1 MLGSVFALTTL
12 ALSASATIN
21 FNCQTAAGTVGSG
34 SVVQLTP
41 CSDRTTALMPCDAN
55 TCGPNSDGQVA
66 LVKITDQNRSL
77 AGWTITVQPG
87 DIITLTSS
95 TGQLLQPDT
104 VDAMTMV
111 NGMQATV
118 RNACVKPAGLISDA
132 VTWTWERRIPETAC
146 RVLLRSRALNTKLG
160 VAGDS
165 GPRTGFNQWKP
176 VVYFPSPDGTPSLTT
191 ETWEVTL
198 LNAGSSYG
206 TGSMPLPAG
215 GMANMQ
221 QGPFGQ
227 ANPMP
232 STVGYDTGAGSGQVA
247 GQMMPQGNAVAAG
260 PPVNPGQAPSP
271 QGQDDDDDDGVM
283 LVL

>member
-1 MLGSVFALTTL
+1 MLSSVFALTTL

-34 SVVQLTP
+34 AVIQLTP
-41 CSDRTTALMPCDAN
+41 CSDRTTALMPCDII
-55 TCGPNSDGQVA
+55 TCGANSDGQVA

-77 AGWTITVQPG
+77 AGWTIGVQPG
-87 DIITLTSS
+87 DVITLTSS

-104 VDAMTMV
+104 MDTMTTV

-118 RNACVKPAGLISDA
+118 RNACVKPSGLISDA
-132 VTWTWERRIPETAC
+132 VTWNWERRIPETAC

-176 VVYFPSPDGTPSLTT
+176 VVYFPSPDGTPSLIT
-191 ETWEVTL
+191 ETWEVTVL
-198 LNAGSSYG
+198 KTGDGYD
-206 TGSMPLPAG
+206 TGSMPTSLPAG
-215 GMANMQ
+215 GFANMQ
-221 QGPFGQ
+221 QAPFGQ
-227 ANPMP
+227 ANPLP
-232 STVGYDTGAGSGQVA
+232 NTAGYDTGAA
-247 GQMMPQGNAVAAG
+247 F
-260 PPVNPGQAPSP
+260 GQAPSS
-271 QGQDDDDDDGVM
+271 QDQDDDGDGDGVT